1 MKDLY
6 TWACCSG
13 ASVFSMYPVLI
24 YTLQYLASRISCVD
38 FLVQFLDIFILVSW
52 PIEDQL
58 SHSLVDPS
66 TGGDSFGVNPLP
78 PLVIQ
83 SVSNIYIILRFLEIF
98 ILILGGFF
106 VSSAVPFA
114 GSLIHFQVFEVFS
127 TFIKIYRRG
136 AKLRPSFCGDITL
149 C

>member
-1 MKDLY
+1 
-6 TWACCSG
+6 
-13 ASVFSMYPVLI
+13 MYPVLI

-38 FLVQFLDIFILVSW
+38 FLVQFLDIFILVPW
-52 PIEDQL
+52 TIEDQL
-58 SHSLVDPS
+58 SSSLVDS
-66 TGGDSFGVNPLP
+66 SIGDDSFGVNPLP

-83 SVSNIYIILRFLEIF
+83 SESIIYIVLRFLEIF

-127 TFIKIYRRG
+127 TFIKIYRHG
-136 AKLRPSFCGDITL
+136 AKLRPSFCGDVTL

>member
-1 MKDLY
+1 MH
-6 TWACCSG
+6 
-13 ASVFSMYPVLI
+13 PVLI

-66 TGGDSFGVNPLP
+66 IGGDSFGVNPLP

-83 SVSNIYIILRFLEIF
+83 SVSNIYIILRFLKIF
-98 ILILGGFF
+98 ILILRGFF

-114 GSLIHFQVFEVFS
+114 GSLIHF
-127 TFIKIYRRG
+127 
-136 AKLRPSFCGDITL
+136 
-149 C
+149 

>member
-1 MKDLY
+1 MGSTNSPWGKHINGYNDSDFPHKLDRPVTGRETQHQKLWCNIIQESPNSQMKDLY

-38 FLVQFLDIFILVSW
+38 FLVQFLDISILVSW

-83 SVSNIYIILRFLEIF
+83 SVSNNLHPKIGF
-98 ILILGGFF
+98 IG
-106 VSSAVPFA
+106 
-114 GSLIHFQVFEVFS
+114 
-127 TFIKIYRRG
+127 
-136 AKLRPSFCGDITL
+136 
-149 C
+149 